1 MQFTIPLIFHYCSLS
16 VPLWHKFKI
25 VSQQRLN
32 SWICNVSWIAT
43 STSSLLWNWQPLNC
57 FFSSMICND
66 VWYPVRQCNPTEH
79 MSDTR
84 VVEVISQETSGTS
97 TILLGLI
104 KQFSLLCNQ
113 QVADFIIT
121 RKWKWL
127 LMNVDVLLT
136 VHLIIYNDYSWMV
149 AHVKPWFIPSWDFLI
164 HATKR
169 RIYWCAQ
176 GLCLKNASNC
186 TNIQEDNAV

>member
-1 MQFTIPLIFHYCSLS
+1 
-16 VPLWHKFKI
+16 
-25 VSQQRLN
+25 
-32 SWICNVSWIAT
+32 
-43 STSSLLWNWQPLNC
+43 
-57 FFSSMICND
+57 
-66 VWYPVRQCNPTEH
+66 

-136 VHLIIYNDYSWMV
+136 VHLIIYNDYS
-149 AHVKPWFIPSWDFLI
+149 
-164 HATKR
+164 
-169 RIYWCAQ
+169 
-176 GLCLKNASNC
+176 
-186 TNIQEDNAV
+186 